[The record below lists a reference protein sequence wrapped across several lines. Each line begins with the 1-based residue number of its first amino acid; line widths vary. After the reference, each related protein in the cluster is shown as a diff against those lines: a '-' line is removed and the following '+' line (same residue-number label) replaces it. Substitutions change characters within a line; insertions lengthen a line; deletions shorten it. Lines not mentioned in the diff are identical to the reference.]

1 MGNSQKKP
9 EGAFDLS
16 PSMLTQTSVED
27 KIWLNVPEENL
38 FNDTFTNEKYYMLNT
53 NPDVE
58 ETSSTNDQQFNE
70 VAESKLK
77 LDDMLYFGM
86 VDEQRVEQA
95 IVSSLVEQLATSS
108 VRSEYF
114 ETVLKKRLYI
124 IKRIYLALNRE
135 RARDQVWKNI
145 FKIFLNSS
153 ISTGYQKHTKYIHV
167 LTTSIAEQCS
177 ATQLINYLL
186 KFPKIKTGS
195 AFPILIEK

>member
-16 PSMLTQTSVED
+16 PSMLMQTSVED